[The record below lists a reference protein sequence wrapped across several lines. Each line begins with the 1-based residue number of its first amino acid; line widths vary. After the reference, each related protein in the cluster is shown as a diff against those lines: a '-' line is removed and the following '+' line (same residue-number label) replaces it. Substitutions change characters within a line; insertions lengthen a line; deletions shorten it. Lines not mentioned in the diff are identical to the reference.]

1 MGSNIYTRVG
11 DKGETSLLSGTRV
24 KKSDLRLELYGSV
37 DELNSWL
44 GLVISHLKK
53 KQALLQEEEFL
64 ERIQCSLF
72 DLGSLLACE
81 KDKREQF
88 KLQSLSQEQVL
99 EMETR
104 IDKIEEIVGALK
116 NFILPG
122 GAEDASFVHI
132 TRTVCRR
139 IERLMVAFEEVHSGD
154 LPEHSLIYINR
165 LSDYLFSLARLVN
178 KVEGQEEIIWKK
190 G

>member
-37 DELNSWL
+37 DELNSWV
-44 GLVISHLKK
+44 GLVISYLRK

-81 KDKREQF
+81 KEKRDNF
-88 KLQSLSQEQVL
+88 KLASLSQELVL
-99 EMETR
+99 EMESR
-104 IDKIEEIVGALK
+104 IDKIEEIVGVLK

-122 GAEDASFVHI
+122 GSEDASYIHI

-139 IERLMVAFEEVHSGD
+139 IERLMVAFEEEYSGE
-154 LPEHSLIYINR
+154 LPDYSLVFINR
-165 LSDYLFSLARLVN
+165 LSDYLFCLARLVN
-178 KVEGQEEIIWKK
+178 KVEGQDEIVWKK
-190 G
+190 S